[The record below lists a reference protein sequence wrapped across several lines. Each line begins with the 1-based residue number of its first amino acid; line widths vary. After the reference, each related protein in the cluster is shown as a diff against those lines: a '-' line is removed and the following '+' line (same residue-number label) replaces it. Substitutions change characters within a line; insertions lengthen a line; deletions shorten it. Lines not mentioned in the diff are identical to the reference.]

1 MILLGRI
8 DIFISLDS
16 YKRRPSSRTWIV
28 TLASDL
34 FVYPPLTL
42 NQPDHNQMYG
52 NTWWSFLQTLEVH
65 ILTSSVYTTFNQPDD
80 SNEWWSEHFDH
91 LSFLLF
97 GVDEKKL
104 QQRWHLY
111 AMRGSRH
118 SLSPADVLPADL
130 PKRECLW
137 FETRRQLFERSN
149 ATLSQKVLGRLLVFM
164 NHSICVFQQTHSRTS
179 LVWSSFSSEVDCQR
193 SERCRLPRTRLDCTS
208 C

>member
-1 MILLGRI
+1 MVELLTNVG
-8 DIFISLDS
+8 S
-16 YKRRPSSRTWIV
+16 T
-28 TLASDL
+28 
-34 FVYPPLTL
+34 
-42 NQPDHNQMYG
+42 
-52 NTWWSFLQTLEVH
+52 
-65 ILTSSVYTTFNQPDD
+65 
-80 SNEWWSEHFDH
+80 HFDLQCVH
-91 LSFLLF
+91 NLQPASRFQRVMKWAFWSLKFFALWS
-97 GVDEKKL
+97 GRKKL

-193 SERCRLPRTRLDCTS
+193 SERCRSPRTRLDCTS